1 MVEFV
6 RIIQDFLVQMLLN
19 IKVRL
24 SLFDRD
30 GD

>member
-6 RIIQDFLVQMLLN
+6 RIIQDFSVQMLLN
-19 IKVRL
+19 LKVRL

>member
-19 IKVRL
+19 LKVRL